1 MRLTEA
7 AVRMATGGRMQLRVA
22 KAPKPA
28 GGDLGPDVR
37 RDEARV
43 GAGRTVVVDRP
54 DPRHP
59 SRTVRGA
66 VASPPHHRLL
76 LQGVLSPDAYEA
88 GQAYVRL
95 WMLREHGRSPD
106 PDAPRVHRAPW
117 QRCGEMAADRAAA
130 AARLDE
136 ARVAL
141 GPMPVAVIEL
151 VCVAEVP
158 MWEAYGHAFPMLSG
172 DAGPSRPVRAAVMQ
186 GMVVVALDMLARAW
200 GGGAD

>member
-7 AVRMATGGRMQLRVA
+7 AMQMATGGRMRLRVA
-22 KAPKPA
+22 KAPA

-37 RDEARV
+37 RDDARA
-43 GAGRTVVVDRP
+43 GPGRTVVVDRP

-88 GQAYVRL
+88 GQAYVRR

-106 PDAPRVHRAPW
+106 PDAPRAHRAPW

-130 AARLDE
+130 AARLEE
-136 ARVAL
+136 ARRAL

-158 MWEAYGHAFPMLSG
+158 MWEAYGHAFPMLAG
-172 DAGPSRPVRAAVMQ
+172 PAGPSRPVRAAVMQ
-186 GMVVVALDMLARAW
+186 GMVVVALDLLARAW
-200 GGGAD
+200 GDGGD